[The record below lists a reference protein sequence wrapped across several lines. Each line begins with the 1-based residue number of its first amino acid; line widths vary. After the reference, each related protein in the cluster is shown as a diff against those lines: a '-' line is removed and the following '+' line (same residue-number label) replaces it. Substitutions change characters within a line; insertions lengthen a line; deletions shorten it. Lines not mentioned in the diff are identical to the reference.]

1 MIFYIE
7 SQNMQCCMNIY
18 RKYWM
23 DLIYQ
28 KEQENVRGLIFEE
41 ENQIFKGLT
50 PLTNDFFVVVVCY
63 TWKIPWSV
71 CIFRLFQG
79 STNWWYWQALAV
91 EATLYYSWSER
102 IILHYVSKNKKIV
115 QYKKKSK
122 NFPVLWWFFSMS
134 IGVAWENKNIATS
147 NNWTILWIET

>member
-1 MIFYIE
+1 
-7 SQNMQCCMNIY
+7 MNIY

-63 TWKIPWSV
+63 T
-71 CIFRLFQG
+71 
-79 STNWWYWQALAV
+79 
-91 EATLYYSWSER
+91 
-102 IILHYVSKNKKIV
+102 
-115 QYKKKSK
+115 
-122 NFPVLWWFFSMS
+122 
-134 IGVAWENKNIATS
+134 
-147 NNWTILWIET
+147 